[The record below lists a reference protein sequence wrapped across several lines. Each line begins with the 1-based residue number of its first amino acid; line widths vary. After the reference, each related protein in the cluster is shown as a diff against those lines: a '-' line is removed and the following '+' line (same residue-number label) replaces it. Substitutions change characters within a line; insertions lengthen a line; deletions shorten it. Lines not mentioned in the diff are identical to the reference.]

1 MSFFKFLTSV
11 FKKDEE
17 PKKSDFQER
26 VKSITL
32 PETAQEA
39 NKRKAEYMRKAA
51 EATFELCT
59 GIPNEIKKTLVESFP
74 EVGFYTTDETPEAK
88 DELFKLLDGLD
99 WKWSEW
105 EYWRPIAIELG
116 AMTTGMSIYCHPEA
130 DKIDWEKARSKYS
143 PEKVFNLMS
152 LKDVKAK
159 LVDNA
164 EVQSM
169 KRAELIE
176 YLKNNESV
184 WFSLIDPHIQSQWD
198 KKKHNEGPT
207 PKRIFDLM
215 CYTIQARASDLEVWQ
230 IAIKRGLK
238 TKYNVVEK
246 DFYLEAINPKRKKK
260 PWYKSYGPEVPGMVV
275 TRQILF

>member
-1 MSFFKFLTSV
+1 MSFFKFLTSF

-17 PKKSDFQER
+17 PKKSDSQEK

-32 PETAQEA
+32 SDSAKELNQE
-39 NKRKAEYMRKAA
+39 KADYMRKAA
-51 EATFELCT
+51 EATLELCT
-59 GIPNEIKKTLVESFP
+59 GIPNEIKKTLIEQFP
-74 EVGFYTTDETPEAK
+74 KIGFCRTDETPEAK

-130 DKIDWEKARSKYS
+130 DKINWEKTRSKYS

-159 LVDNA
+159 LVDNT

-207 PKRIFDLM
+207 PKRIFNLM
-215 CYTIQARASDLEVWQ
+215 CHTVQSRAADLDSLD
-230 IAIKRGLK
+230 IAQESGISTKLVPLDEYFYSESLK
-238 TKYNVVEK
+238 EKYSNR
-246 DFYLEAINPKRKKK
+246 PWKK
-260 PWYKSYGPEVPGMVV
+260 PYEPRVPGMCVF
-275 TRQILF
+275 RQFIY